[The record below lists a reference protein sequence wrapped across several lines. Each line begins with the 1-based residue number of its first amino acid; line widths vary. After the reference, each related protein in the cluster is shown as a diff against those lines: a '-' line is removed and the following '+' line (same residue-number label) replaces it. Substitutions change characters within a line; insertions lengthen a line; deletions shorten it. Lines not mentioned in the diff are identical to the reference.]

1 MKKVKLKES
10 DIENLVKKIIKE
22 DLQSFERMTISDMQ
36 YIDELYEEGMDDADD
51 IALEMNHKDYI
62 TSEMVQHYLNSKYG
76 INENTYDF
84 DWSEQLGGRGE
95 NKWHDLELDLSTCIE
110 PLLEKYKND
119 FGVDSYGVI
128 DAIYQVLEGM
138 FQKK

>member
-22 DLQSFERMTISDMQ
+22 DLQSFERLTYEDMSF
-36 YIDELYEEGMDDADD
+36 IDELYEEGMDDADD

-62 TSEMVQHYLNSKYG
+62 TPEMVQHYLNAKYG
-76 INENTYDF
+76 INEGTYDF
-84 DWSEQLGGRGE
+84 DWDKQLSGGG
-95 NKWHDLELDLSTCIE
+95 NKWNDLERDVSSCIE